1 MGRSDEVAAISRLLD
16 VARLVT
22 LTGPPGVGKTSLALT
37 VVEGREEAVWV
48 DLAPVRESAQVVG
61 EIARALGAAPG
72 VRPEQ
77 LVVATDQ
84 DVLLV
89 LDNCEHVLDGVAEVA
104 GLLRS
109 SARLRVLA
117 TSRERLRLSAEQ
129 EFAVPPLPMPS
140 EDALDDL
147 AALRQNPAIAMLLA
161 HVPDG
166 VRLTPRTARSLAQIC
181 IGVDGLPL
189 AIELAAARLRVFTPG
204 ELAFRIERRMVL
216 LTEGPRDAPARHRD
230 LRAAIAWSHDLLS
243 ELDRAVFR
251 RLSVFPSQWN
261 LPAAEAVCDEPRVLE
276 SLDSLLDKS
285 LVRRVAPE
293 GESPTEAG
301 FTMLMSLRE
310 YAADQLVEHDEVDT
324 TRDRHASW
332 FAARARAWERTVG
345 TSDEVATWPELVEFR
360 GDLRAAFEHARQ
372 RDDPE
377 RTTWLA
383 TALGWYS
390 YLRGVL
396 SDARPFLD
404 VLLAVQDEPRL
415 SPDAVAAATMAAG
428 VVAYGLGDLDDAEA
442 ALQQVARSEPEED
455 QRRAGVAVAF
465 LGHVARERGQLDVA
479 AAHYTAAATAY
490 ARVGNKRGTAWTN
503 HDLALLALDEGRYDD
518 GERLLRD
525 AFTLFDDMDYEW
537 AVAVCACML
546 AGTLAHRGA
555 AAEASV
561 LVGRALALHGRIGD
575 RRGMAQCLEVVAEVS
590 LLRGAPAT
598 AVRLAGAAETLRG
611 HAAARATD
619 AEARRMAAVD
629 RQAELALGP
638 AGAKHE
644 RHAGRTMPL
653 AAALELATRVTRSPA
668 RVGDDDDGTDAVTL
682 TARQQE
688 VAALVAAG
696 RTNRQIGR
704 DLGISEKT
712 AEIHVRNIMARLG
725 VPSRAGVAVWA
736 VSHDRPQ

>member
-1 MGRSDEVAAISRLLD
+1 MGRTDEVAAISRLLD
-16 VARLVT
+16 LARLVT
-22 LTGPPGVGKTSLALT
+22 LTGPPGVGKTSLALALA
-37 VVEGREEAVWV
+37 EGRDEVVWV
-48 DLAPVRESAQVVG
+48 DLAPVREPGQVVG

-117 TSRERLRLSAEQ
+117 TSRERLRLSAER

-140 EDALDDL
+140 EDTLDDL
-147 AALRQNPAIAMLLA
+147 AALRQNPSIAMLLA
-161 HVPDG
+161 RAPDA
-166 VRLTPRTARSLAQIC
+166 VRLTPGTARSLAQIC

-204 ELAFRIERRMVL
+204 ELAFRIERRMAL

-243 ELDRAVFR
+243 EVDRAAFR
-251 RLSVFPSQWN
+251 RLSVFPSQWS
-261 LPAAEAVCDEPRVLE
+261 LAAAQAVCDDPRVLE

-285 LVRRVAPE
+285 LVRRVGPE

-310 YAADQLVEHDEVDT
+310 YAAEQLVEQDEVDA

-332 FAARARAWERTVG
+332 FAARARDWEHTVG
-345 TSDEVATWPELVEFR
+345 TSDEAATWPELAEFR
-360 GDLRAAFEHARQ
+360 GDLRAAFEQARQ

-396 SDARPFLD
+396 ADAHPFLD
-404 VLLAVQDEPRL
+404 VLLAARDEPRL

-428 VVAYGLGDLDDAEA
+428 VVAYGLGDLDEAEA
-442 ALQQVARSEPEED
+442 ALQKVARPESGED
-455 QRRAGVAVAF
+455 ERRAGVVVAF
-465 LGHVARERGQLDVA
+465 LGHVARERGQLDA
-479 AAHYTAAATAY
+479 AGAHYAAAATAY
-490 ARVGNKRGTAWTN
+490 ARAGNKRGTAWTN
-503 HDLALLALDEGRYDD
+503 HDLALLALDEGRYAD

-525 AFTLFDDMDYEW
+525 AVTLFDEMGYEW
-537 AVAVCACML
+537 AVAVCACLL
-546 AGTLAHRGA
+546 AGILAHRGA
-555 AAEASV
+555 ADEASV
-561 LVGRALALHGRIGD
+561 LVGRALVLHGRIGD

-598 AVRLAGAAETLRG
+598 AARLAGAAETLRG

-619 AEARRMAAVD
+619 AEARRVAAVD
-629 RQAELALGP
+629 RQAVLGLGP
-638 AGAKHE
+638 AGAEHE

-653 AAALELATRVTRSPA
+653 AAALELAARVARSPD
-668 RVGDDDDGTDAVTL
+668 GGGGEDGTDAVTL

-736 VSHDRPQ
+736 VSHDRHP